1 MTWNS
6 VSNVWVYSYI
16 YYFILITL
24 LLAVEFFR
32 LWALEN
38 KFSFQRVYWIMC
50 IQSRDTTNSFRVLS
64 SQHPFLSPHFKF
76 SLKTDLIPSSCKPAI
91 STRWKQCSLARS
103 TLQDFVVL
111 FSAGIEPRSLCM
123 LTLNLSSSA
132 EPVPFRCL
140 YVLSLSVCSST
151 KLFSHLVALNFQL
164 EHQNKS
170 SPKAKYKCSRVD

>member
-1 MTWNS
+1 
-6 VSNVWVYSYI
+6 
-16 YYFILITL
+16 
-24 LLAVEFFR
+24 
-32 LWALEN
+32 
-38 KFSFQRVYWIMC
+38 MC

-91 STRWKQCSLARS
+91 STRWKQCSLARC

-170 SPKAKYKCSRVD
+170 SPKAKVQMFQSGLD